1 MNDIVLTHYFEW
13 HEAARSSWN
22 TFMQEFCDNGVQHL
36 VLTDPLLK
44 ECLSDENL
52 FSGLKLR
59 LRTHQLQFT
68 DAHLPY
74 GQAWDLACMDKG
86 RRSGMI
92 ADQKRALSYA
102 ADFGCRTATI
112 HIGAYDSV
120 FFDTPNEV
128 IRPQVVESLQI
139 LLEHARSLGIVLA
152 IENSYEKSNSA
163 TELLYYL
170 EALDFHLSL
179 GVCYDAGH
187 AWVTTNFPG
196 RDPEL
201 CCSHLKMAWKGDV
214 LCFDDPL
221 GMLYPHIVTAHIHDN
236 NGYGDDHAL
245 PGTGSVDFQ
254 LSRLLD
260 APRLLSWQSEVKVL
274 GSGISIR
281 KLAETFR
288 QMQNNAARSTLK

>member
-1 MNDIVLTHYFEW
+1 MKNPVLTHYFEW
-13 HEAARSSWN
+13 HEASRSSWN
-22 TFMQEFCDNGVQHL
+22 SIMQEFCDNDVRQL

-44 ECLSDENL
+44 ECLRDQNL
-52 FSGLKLR
+52 FSGLKLQ
-59 LRTHQLQFT
+59 LRQHQMQFT

-74 GQAWDLACMDKG
+74 GQAWDLCCMDKG
-86 RRSGMI
+86 RRSDML
-92 ADQKRALSYA
+92 ADQKRALAYA
-102 ADFGCRTATI
+102 SDFGCRTATI

-120 FFDTPNEV
+120 YFNTPNEV
-128 IRPQVVESLQI
+128 IRPQVVGSLEI
-139 LLEHARSLGIVLA
+139 LLEYAQSLGIVLA
-152 IENSYEKSNSA
+152 IENSYEKSNSI

-170 EALDFHLSL
+170 EALEFHPNL
-179 GVCYDAGH
+179 GVCFDAGH
-187 AWVTTNFPG
+187 AWTTTAFPG
-196 RDPEL
+196 RDQNLYHP
-201 CCSHLKMAWKGDV
+201 HLKKAWDNCV
-214 LCFDDPL
+214 LCFDDPM

-254 LSRLLD
+254 LSRLLQ

-288 QMQNNAARSTLK
+288 QMENDAIKSTLK